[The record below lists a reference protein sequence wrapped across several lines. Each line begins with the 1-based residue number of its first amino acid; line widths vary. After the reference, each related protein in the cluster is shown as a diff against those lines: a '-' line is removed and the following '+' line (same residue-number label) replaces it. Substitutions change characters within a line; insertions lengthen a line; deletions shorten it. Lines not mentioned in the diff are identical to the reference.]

1 MTFGGTYKE
10 VVIPQPG
17 TSTGHKTLNATVLRS
32 SSRRSKLLAGAVE
45 EPANVP
51 SYIKP
56 ILCTQVEVLL

>member
-1 MTFGGTYKE
+1 MHNQELVLVARLKML
-10 VVIPQPG
+10 
-17 TSTGHKTLNATVLRS
+17 SVLRS

-45 EPANVP
+45 EPANMP